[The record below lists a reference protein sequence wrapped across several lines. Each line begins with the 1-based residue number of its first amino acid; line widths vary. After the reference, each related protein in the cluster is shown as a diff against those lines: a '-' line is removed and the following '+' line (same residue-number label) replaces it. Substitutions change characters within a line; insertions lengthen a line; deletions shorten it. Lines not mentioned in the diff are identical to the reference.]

1 MLRFLP
7 KKNIQPVLNTA
18 LPGFDEVYYRY
29 WYRDVEGFGGGPLGH
44 YLQIGW
50 REGRDPS
57 AGFGTNGYLLANPD
71 VIASGHNPL
80 VHFLNQGLS
89 EGRKGWEKDPLAP
102 PPRPLPP
109 GHLKPQ
115 LLLSPPGV

>member
-7 KKNIQPVLNTA
+7 KKGAQPVLSTA

-29 WYRDVEGFGGGPLGH
+29 WYRDVESFGGGPLAH

-57 AGFGTNGYLLANPD
+57 AGFSTDGYLSGNPD
-71 VIASGHNPL
+71 VMAGGHNPL
-80 VHFLNQGLS
+80 VHFLNVGLS
-89 EGRKGWEKDPLAP
+89 EGRKGWEKDPSAP

-109 GHLKPQ
+109 GHLKPR
-115 LLLSPPGV
+115 LLLSPPSI